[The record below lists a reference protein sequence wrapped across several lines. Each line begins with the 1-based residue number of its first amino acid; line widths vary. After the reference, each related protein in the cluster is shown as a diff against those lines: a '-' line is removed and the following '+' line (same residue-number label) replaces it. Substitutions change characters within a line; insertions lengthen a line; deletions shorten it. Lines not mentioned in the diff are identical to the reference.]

1 MSFQKLGLSREKQL
15 QYAPLI
21 HLIQPLYFRPMIGT
35 PLHTRTEAICESY
48 DWRNWAGYAVVSKY
62 ELTHEWEYFAIRN
75 AAALIDV
82 SPLYKYLVQGPDAVK
97 VVDRIITRD
106 ASKCRVGQVLYT
118 TWCDED
124 GKVIDDGTVTR
135 LDDHTFRITA
145 AEPNLRWFQD
155 NAFGL
160 DASVTDISE
169 DLAALALQGP
179 TSRTILRQ
187 VLGED
192 EADRLNE
199 LRYFR
204 MMPATVNGCPVTIS
218 RTGFTGDLG
227 YELWMASAHAVHTWD
242 SLMAAGADHGIMPA
256 GMLAL
261 DMTRIEAGLL
271 LIDVDYT
278 PARKARIEAQ
288 KSSPFELDL
297 GWTVNL
303 NKASNFNGRRALE
316 KEKQNDSRW
325 ATVGLEVNW
334 NALEA
339 VYAKAGLA
347 PAVPH
352 TAWRSSVPIYANS
365 GLGLGSQVG
374 YATSGCFSPILKR
387 YIALATVEPSYSQ
400 PGTELLMEVTV
411 EHVPHKV
418 LVRVVEKPFFDP
430 PRKKA

>member
-1 MSFQKLGLSREKQL
+1 MQVGFFFYPKVNTIRATYPPDNTL
-15 QYAPLI
+15 LI
-21 HLIQPLYFRPMIGT
+21 HSMIGT
-35 PLHTRTEAICESY
+35 PLHTRTEVFCESY
-48 DWRNWAGYAVVSKY
+48 DWRSWAGYAVVSKY
-62 ELTHEWEYFAIRN
+62 ELSHEWEYFAIRN

-155 NAFGL
+155 NASGL
-160 DASVTDISE
+160 DAAITDVSE
-169 DLAALALQGP
+169 KLAALALQGP
-179 TSRTILRQ
+179 NSRVILRQ
-187 VLGED
+187 VVAAN
-192 EADRLNE
+192 EAESLSR
-199 LRYFR
+199 LRYFH
-204 MMPATVNGCPVTIS
+204 MMPATAGGCSVTIS

-227 YELWMASAHAVHTWD
+227 YEIWMAAADAPAIWD
-242 SLMAAGADHGIMPA
+242 TLMDAGAGYGIAPT

-261 DMTRIEAGLL
+261 DMARVEAGLL

-278 PARKARIEAQ
+278 PARKARIEGQ

-303 NKASNFNGRRALE
+303 NKAGNFNGRRALE
-316 KEKQNDSRW
+316 QEKVKGSRW
-325 ATVGLEVNW
+325 ATVGLEVDW

-339 VYAKAGLA
+339 IYAQAGLS

-352 TAWRSSVPIYANS
+352 TAWRSSVPIYAGR
-365 GLGLGSQVG
+365 GLGMERQVG

-387 YIALATVEPSYSQ
+387 YIALASVEPKYSRL
-400 PGTELLMEVTV
+400 GTELLMEVTV
-411 EHVPHKV
+411 EHVPRKV

-430 PRKKA
+430 PRKKE

>member
-1 MSFQKLGLSREKQL
+1 
-15 QYAPLI
+15 
-21 HLIQPLYFRPMIGT
+21 MIGT
-35 PLHTRTEAICESY
+35 PLHTRTEALCESY
-48 DWRNWAGYAVVSKY
+48 DWRSWAGYAVVSKY

-82 SPLYKYLVQGPDAVK
+82 SPLYKYLIEGPEAVK

-135 LDDHTFRITA
+135 LGEQRFRITA
-145 AEPNLRWFQD
+145 AEPNLRWFAD
-155 NAFGL
+155 NAYGL
-160 DASVTDISE
+160 EATVTDISE
-169 DLAALALQGP
+169 MVAALALQGP
-179 TSRTILRQ
+179 NSRTILQQ
-187 VLGED
+187 VVAGA
-192 EADRLNE
+192 EAETLCR

-204 MMPATVNGCPVTIS
+204 MMPATIADCAVTIS

-227 YELWMASAHAVHTWD
+227 YEIWMPAAKAPVIWD
-242 SLMAAGADHGIMPA
+242 ALMAAGAGYGVAPT

-261 DMTRIEAGLL
+261 DIARIEAGLL

-278 PARKARIEAQ
+278 PARKARIEGQ

-316 KEKQNDSRW
+316 REKENGSRW
-325 ATVGLEVNW
+325 ATVGLEVDW

-339 VYAKAGLA
+339 VYRKVGLS

-352 TAWRSSVPIYANS
+352 TAWRSSVPIYAGS
-365 GLGLGSQVG
+365 GLGMERQIG

-387 YIALATVEPSYSQ
+387 YIALATVEPKYSRL
-400 PGTELLMEVTV
+400 GTELLMEVTV
-411 EHVPHKV
+411 EHVPRKV

-430 PRKKA
+430 ERKRK